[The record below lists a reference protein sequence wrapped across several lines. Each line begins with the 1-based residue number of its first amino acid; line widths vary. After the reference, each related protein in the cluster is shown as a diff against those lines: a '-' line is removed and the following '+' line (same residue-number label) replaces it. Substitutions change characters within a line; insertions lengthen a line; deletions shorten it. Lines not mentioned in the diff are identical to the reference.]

1 MKTVPVFGS
10 VEGLHGL
17 KDLEVILAVEDKLV
31 RWDLNVPKKL
41 EEVRDDTLVFKGAYW
56 ISSNISIA
64 ILNFSLLLPI

>member
-17 KDLEVILAVEDKLV
+17 KDLEVILAVQDKLV

-41 EEVRDDTLVFKGAYW
+41 EEVRDNTLV
-56 ISSNISIA
+56 I
-64 ILNFSLLLPI
+64 